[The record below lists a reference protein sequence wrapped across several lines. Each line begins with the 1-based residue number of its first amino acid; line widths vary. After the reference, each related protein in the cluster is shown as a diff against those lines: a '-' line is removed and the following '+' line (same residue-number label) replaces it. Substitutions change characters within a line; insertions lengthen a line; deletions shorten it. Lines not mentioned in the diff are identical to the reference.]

1 MDGINIE
8 VSKPDKI
15 QDINNKPLDI
25 FKLFESRKNIIPTQ
39 IIINDG
45 LISFDIPFQYFL

>member
-8 VSKPDKI
+8 VSKPDKT
-15 QDINNKPLDI
+15 QDINNKQLDI
-25 FKLFESRKNIIPTQ
+25 FKLFKNRKIIIPIE

-45 LISFDIPFQYFL
+45 LISLDKPFQFS